1 MTITMD
7 RRLLL
12 QSGLFGLAAVA
23 TPGAARLLAARGFT
37 HQVASGEPTQ
47 NSVLL
52 WTRYVSEGEPVL
64 RAEIAEDAEFGRIV
78 ARGETTARN
87 AHDFTAKIVIPGLEP
102 GRWYFYR
109 FIAPDGTASVTGRT
123 RTLPEGPV
131 GEFTLGVFSCS
142 NFRFGHFNAYRHAAA
157 RNDLDLII
165 HTGDYFYEYE
175 MGRYPS
181 EEQALAGREL
191 MPSAEIIALA
201 DYWLRYATYRA
212 DPDLAALHRNFP
224 MIARW
229 DDHEIAN
236 DPWHGGAENHQP
248 DEGDWNA
255 RKRAAMQAYHDWMP
269 VSDAP
274 WDSYQIGDLATI
286 ILPETRLTARSEQLD
301 YAVAVGDGSA
311 VSQSLA
317 AFRDGPWSDEART
330 IMGAEQEAWV
340 AAQLAVSTASGTRW
354 QILGQQ
360 VIMGRTNFPLPLAA
374 EIAGSDNALV
384 RQRGA
389 LFAAATQA
397 GLPLNLDAWDG
408 YPAARTRLLASAQE
422 ADANLIVL
430 SGDSHNAWAFD
441 LHQDGANVGVEMAGH
456 SVTSPGFESFL
467 PQMNPETLAGLLV
480 EASPDLRWTDS
491 SRRGYLTVTLTP
503 AEVRGEWLFLETVR
517 ERSVAMAQ
525 SSTKRVEHGARAFA
539 DG

>member
-1 MTITMD
+1 MTIRMD

-12 QSGLFGLAAVA
+12 QSGVFGLAAAA

-47 NSVLL
+47 TSVLL

-78 ARGETTARN
+78 ARGETPARN
-87 AHDFTAKIVIPGLEP
+87 AHDFTAKIVIPGLTP

-131 GEFTLGVFSCS
+131 GTFSLGVFSCS
-142 NFRFGHFNAYRHAAA
+142 NFRFGHFNAYRHAAE
-157 RNDLDLII
+157 RSDLDLII

-181 EEQALAGREL
+181 EEQALAGRAL
-191 MPSAEIIALA
+191 MPSAEILALA

-248 DEGDWNA
+248 DEGDWDA
-255 RKRAAMQAYHDWMP
+255 RKRAAMQAYRDWMP

-330 IMGAEQEAWV
+330 ILGADQEAWV
-340 AAQLAVSTASGTRW
+340 AAELAASTASGTRW

-360 VIMGRTNFPLPLAA
+360 VIMGRTYFPLPLAE
-374 EIAGSDNALV
+374 EIAGSTIELV
-384 RQRGA
+384 RQRAA

-408 YPAARTRLLASAQE
+408 YPAARTRLLNAAQE

-430 SGDSHNAWAFD
+430 SGDSHNGWAYD
-441 LHQDGANVGVEMAGH
+441 LHQDGVNVGVEMAGH
-456 SVTSPGFESFL
+456 SVTSPGFETL
-467 PQMNPETLAGLLV
+467 VPQVPTDALARSMV
-480 EASPDLRWTDS
+480 AASPEMRWANTS
-491 SRRGYLTVTLTP
+491 SRGYMTVELTP
-503 AEVRGEWLFLETVR
+503 DAARSEWLFLDTIR
-517 ERSVAMAQ
+517 ERSTAIAERNAMEVA
-525 SSTKRVEHGARAFA
+525 HGARMFSA
-539 DG
+539 

>member
-12 QSGLFGLAAVA
+12 QSGVFGLAAAA

-78 ARGETTARN
+78 ARGETPARN
-87 AHDFTAKIVIPGLEP
+87 AHDFTAKIVIPGLTP

-131 GEFTLGVFSCS
+131 GTFSLGVFSCS
-142 NFRFGHFNAYRHAAA
+142 NFRFGHFNAYRHAAE
-157 RNDLDLII
+157 RSDLDLII

-181 EEQALAGREL
+181 EEQALAGRAL
-191 MPSAEIIALA
+191 MPSAEILALA

-248 DEGDWNA
+248 DEGDWDA
-255 RKRAAMQAYHDWMP
+255 RKRAAMQAYRDWMP

-330 IMGAEQEAWV
+330 ILGAEQEAWV
-340 AAQLAVSTASGTRW
+340 AAELAASTASGTRW

-360 VIMGRTNFPLPLAA
+360 VIMGRTYFPLPLAE
-374 EIAGSDNALV
+374 EIAGSTIELV
-384 RQRGA
+384 RQRAA

-408 YPAARTRLLASAQE
+408 YPAARTRLLNAAQE

-430 SGDSHNAWAFD
+430 SGDSHNGWAYD
-441 LHQDGANVGVEMAGH
+441 LHQDGVNVGVEMAGH
-456 SVTSPGFESFL
+456 SVTSPGFETL
-467 PQMNPETLAGLLV
+467 VPQVPTDALARSMV
-480 EASPDLRWTDS
+480 AASPEMRWANTS
-491 SRRGYLTVTLTP
+491 SRGYMTVELTP
-503 AEVRGEWLFLETVR
+503 DAARSEWLFLDTIR
-517 ERSVAMAQ
+517 ERSTAIAGRNAMEVA
-525 SSTKRVEHGARAFA
+525 HGARMFSA
-539 DG
+539 

>member
-1 MTITMD
+1 MTIRMD

-12 QSGLFGLAAVA
+12 QSGLFGLGALA
-23 TPGAARLLAARGFT
+23 TPGAARLLSARGFT
-37 HQVASGEPTQ
+37 HQLASGEPTQ

-52 WTRYVSEGEPVL
+52 WTRYVSEGEPML
-64 RAEIAEDAEFGRIV
+64 RAEIAEDAEFGRVV
-78 ARGETTARN
+78 ARGETAARN
-87 AHDFTAKIVIPGLEP
+87 AHDFTAKLVIGDLAP

-109 FIAPDGTASVTGRT
+109 FIAPDGTASAIGRT

-131 GEFTLGVFSCS
+131 GQFRLGVMSCS
-142 NFRFGHFNAYRHAAA
+142 NFRFGHFNAYGHAAA
-157 RNDLDLII
+157 RNDLDLIV

-175 MGRYPS
+175 MGRYPN
-181 EEQALAGREL
+181 EEQALAGRDL
-191 MPSAEIIALA
+191 MPSREILALT
-201 DYWLRYATYRA
+201 DYWLRYAAYRT
-212 DPDLAALHRNFP
+212 DPNLAALHRNYP

-236 DPWHGGAENHQP
+236 DPWQGGAENHQP
-248 DEGDWNA
+248 DEGDWEA

-286 ILPETRLTARSEQLD
+286 IMPETRLTARSEQLD

-311 VSQSLA
+311 VAESLA
-317 AFRDGPWSDEART
+317 AFRDGPWSDDART

-340 AAQLAVSTASGTRW
+340 ARQMAASTASGTRW

-360 VIMGRTNFPLPLAA
+360 VVMGRTYFPLPLAQ
-374 EIAGSDNALV
+374 EIAGSDNETV
-384 RQRGA
+384 RQRAA

-408 YPAARTRLLASAQE
+408 YPAARTRLLNAAQE

-430 SGDSHNAWAFD
+430 SGDSHNGWAFD
-441 LHQDGANVGVEMAGH
+441 LQQDDANVGVEMAGH
-456 SVTSPGFESFL
+456 SVTSPGFESFV
-467 PQMNPETLAGLLV
+467 PQVSPDAMAQSMV
-480 EASPDLRWTDS
+480 EASPDMRWADTS
-491 SRRGYLTVTLTP
+491 GRGYVTVTLTP
-503 AEVRGEWLFLETVR
+503 DAARSEWLFLDTVR
-517 ERSVAMAQ
+517 ERSTTIARQHSMQVA
-525 SSTKRVEHGARAFA
+525 HGARMY
-539 DG
+539 DV

>member
-12 QSGLFGLAAVA
+12 QTGLFGLGALA
-23 TPGAARLLAARGFT
+23 TPGAARLLSAQGFT

-52 WTRYVSEGEPVL
+52 WTRYVSEGEPML

-78 ARGETTARN
+78 ARGETPARN
-87 AHDFTAKIVIPGLEP
+87 AHDFAAKVVVDGLAP

-109 FIAPDGTASVTGRT
+109 FIAPDGTASPIGRT

-131 GEFTLGVFSCS
+131 SEFTLGVFSCS
-142 NFRFGHFNAYRHAAA
+142 NFRFGHFNAYAHAAA

-181 EEQALAGREL
+181 EEQALAGRDL
-191 MPSAEIIALA
+191 IPSYEILALA

-229 DDHEIAN
+229 DDHEITN
-236 DPWHGGAENHQP
+236 DPWVGGAENHQP
-248 DEGDWNA
+248 DEGDWEA
-255 RKRAAMQAYHDWMP
+255 RKRAALQAYRDWMP

-274 WDSYQIGDLATI
+274 WDSYRIGDLATI
-286 ILPETRLTARSEQLD
+286 ILPETRITARSEQLD

-311 VSQSLA
+311 VAESLA
-317 AFRDGPWSDEART
+317 TFRNEAWSDETRT

-340 AAQLAVSTASGTRW
+340 AGQLAASTASGTRW
-354 QILGQQ
+354 QILAQQ
-360 VIMGRTNFPLPLAA
+360 VIMGRTYFPVPLAEQIA
-374 EIAGSDNALV
+374 EVDNETV
-384 RQRGA
+384 RRRA
-389 LFAAATQA
+389 VLFAAATQA

-408 YPAARTRLLASAQE
+408 YPAARARVLTAAQD
-422 ADANLIVL
+422 ADANLLVL
-430 SGDSHNAWAFD
+430 SGDSHNGWAYD
-441 LHQDGANVGVEMAGH
+441 LQQDGDAVGVEMATH
-456 SVTSPGFESFL
+456 SVTSPGFESFV
-467 PQMNPETLAGLLV
+467 PQVPPEALAASMV
-480 EASPDLRWTDS
+480 EASPDMRWADTS
-491 SRRGYLTVTLTP
+491 GRGYLTVTLTP
-503 AEVRGEWLFLETVR
+503 EVARGEWLFLDTIR
-517 ERSVAMAQ
+517 ERSTAIARTHAMQAP
-525 SSTKRVEHGARAFA
+525 HGARMF
-539 DG
+539 GG

>member
-12 QSGLFGLAAVA
+12 QSGLFGLAAIA
-23 TPGAARLLAARGFT
+23 TPGAARLLSAQGFT

-52 WTRYVSEGEPVL
+52 WTRFVSEGEPTL

-87 AHDFTAKIVIPGLEP
+87 AHDFTAKIVVTGLAP

-109 FIAPDGTASVTGRT
+109 FIAPDGTASVIGRT

-131 GEFTLGVFSCS
+131 GQFRLGVMSCA
-142 NFRFGHFNAYRHAAA
+142 NFRFGHFNAYGHAAA

-165 HTGDYFYEYE
+165 HNGDYLYEYE
-175 MGRYPS
+175 MGKYPT
-181 EEQALAGREL
+181 EAQALAGRDL
-191 MPSAEIIALA
+191 MPATELLALT
-201 DYWLRYATYRA
+201 DYWLRYAAYRA
-212 DPDLAALHRNFP
+212 DPDLTALHRNYP

-236 DPWHGGAENHQP
+236 DPWQGGAENHQP
-248 DEGDWNA
+248 NEGDWDA

-286 ILPETRLTARSEQLD
+286 IMPETRITARSEQLD
-301 YAVAVGDGSA
+301 YALAVGDGSA
-311 VSQSLA
+311 VSESLA
-317 AFRDGPWSDEART
+317 TFRDGPWSDGART
-330 IMGAEQEAWV
+330 IMGAEQEAW
-340 AAQLAVSTASGTRW
+340 AASQMAASTASGTRW
-354 QILGQQ
+354 QILAQQ
-360 VIMGRTNFPLPLAA
+360 IVMGRTYFPLPLAQ
-374 EIAGSDNALV
+374 EIAASANELV
-384 RQRGA
+384 RERAA
-389 LFAAATQA
+389 LFAAATRA

-408 YPAARTRLLASAQE
+408 YPAARTRLLNAAQE

-430 SGDSHNAWAFD
+430 SGDSHNGWAFD
-441 LHQDGANVGVEMAGH
+441 LQQDGANVGVEMAGH
-456 SVTSPGFESFL
+456 SVTSPGFESFV
-467 PQMNPETLAGLLV
+467 PQVSPDAMARAMV
-480 EASPDLRWTDS
+480 EASPDMRWADTS
-491 SRRGYLTVTLTP
+491 GRGYMTITLTP
-503 AEVRGEWLFLETVR
+503 DAVRSDWLFLDTIR
-517 ERSVAMAQ
+517 ERSETIARQHSMQVA
-525 SSTKRVEHGARAFA
+525 HGARSYDA
-539 DG
+539 

>member
-12 QSGLFGLAAVA
+12 QSGLFGLAALA
-23 TPGAARLLAARGFT
+23 TPGAARLLSAQGFT

-52 WTRYVSEGEPVL
+52 WTRYVSEGEPML

-78 ARGETTARN
+78 ARGETRARN
-87 AHDFTAKIVIPGLEP
+87 AHDFTAKLVIAGLAP

-109 FIAPDGTASVTGRT
+109 FIAPDGTASVVGRT

-131 GEFTLGVFSCS
+131 SEFTLGVFSCA
-142 NFRFGHFNAYRHAAA
+142 NFRFGHFNAYGHAAA

-175 MGRYPS
+175 MGKYPT
-181 EEQALAGREL
+181 EEEALAGRDL
-191 MPSAEIIALA
+191 MPATEILALA
-201 DYWLRYATYRA
+201 DYWLRYASYRA
-212 DPDLAALHRNFP
+212 DPNLAALHRNYP

-236 DPWHGGAENHQP
+236 DPWQGGAENHQP
-248 DEGDWNA
+248 DEGDWEA

-286 ILPETRLTARSEQLD
+286 IMPETRITARSEQLD

-311 VSQSLA
+311 VTESLT
-317 AFRDGPWSDEART
+317 AFRNGPWSDEGRT

-340 AAQLAVSTASGTRW
+340 ANRLTASTAANTRW
-354 QILGQQ
+354 QILAQQ
-360 VIMGRTNFPLPLAA
+360 VVMGRINFPLPIAQ
-374 EIAGSDNALV
+374 EIAGSDNELV

-389 LFAAATQA
+389 LYAAATQV
-397 GLPLNLDAWDG
+397 GLPINLDAWDG
-408 YPAARTRLLASAQE
+408 YPAARSRILAAAQE

-430 SGDSHNAWAFD
+430 SGDSHNAWASD
-441 LHQDGANVGVEMAGH
+441 LHQGSENVGVEMAGH
-456 SVTSPGFESFL
+456 SVSSPGFESFL
-467 PQMNPETLAGLLV
+467 PQMDPETLANLLI
-480 EASPDLRWTDS
+480 EASPELRWADT

-503 AEVRGEWLFLETVR
+503 TAALGEWLFLETVR
-517 ERSVAMAQ
+517 ERSTALAQ
-525 SSTKRVEHGARAFA
+525 RSAKLVEHGTRMFSV
-539 DG
+539 

>member
-12 QSGLFGLAAVA
+12 QSGLFGLAAIA
-23 TPGAARLLAARGFT
+23 SPGAARLLAARGFT

-52 WTRYVSEGEPVL
+52 WTRYVSEGEPML

-78 ARGETTARN
+78 ARGETAARN
-87 AHDFTAKIVIPGLEP
+87 AHDFTAKIVVAGLVP

-109 FIAPDGTASVTGRT
+109 FIAPDGTTSAIGRT

-131 GEFTLGVFSCS
+131 GQFTLGVFSCS
-142 NFRFGHFNAYRHAAA
+142 NFRFGHFNAYRHAAE
-157 RNDLDLII
+157 RSDLDLII

-181 EEQALAGREL
+181 EEQALAGRDL
-191 MPSAEIIALA
+191 MPSTEILALA

-248 DEGDWNA
+248 DEGDWEA
-255 RKRAAMQAYHDWMP
+255 RKRAAIQAYHDWMP

-286 ILPETRLTARSEQLD
+286 ILPETRITARSEQLD

-311 VSQSLA
+311 VSESLA

-340 AAQLAVSTASGTRW
+340 AAQMAASTASGTRW
-354 QILGQQ
+354 QVLGQQ
-360 VIMGRTNFPLPLAA
+360 VIMGRTYFPLPLAE
-374 EIAGSDNALV
+374 EISGSNIELV
-384 RQRGA
+384 RQRAA
-389 LFAAATQA
+389 LFAAATQS

-408 YPAARTRLLASAQE
+408 YPAARTRLLNAAQE
-422 ADANLIVL
+422 AEANLIVL
-430 SGDSHNAWAFD
+430 SGDSHNGWAYD
-441 LHQDGANVGVEMAGH
+441 LHQDGVNVGVEMAGH
-456 SVTSPGFESFL
+456 SVTSPGFETL
-467 PQMNPETLAGLLV
+467 VPQVPTDALARSMV
-480 EASPDLRWTDS
+480 EASPEMRWANTS
-491 SRRGYLTVTLTP
+491 SRGYMTVTLSP
-503 AEVRGEWLFLETVR
+503 DAARSEWLFLDTIR
-517 ERSVAMAQ
+517 ERSTTIAGRNAMEVA
-525 SSTKRVEHGARAFA
+525 HGARMFGA
-539 DG
+539 